1 MPQPRPQPRFSA
13 RHSQGHEFLMN
24 GMGMD
29 KMWIEGTR
37 KIGASGNHLTLDS
50 LGIKVLNLYQ
60 SLTK

>member
-1 MPQPRPQPRFSA
+1 
-13 RHSQGHEFLMN
+13 
-24 GMGMD
+24 MD

-37 KIGASGNHLTLDS
+37 KIRASGNHLTLDS